1 MIPRVGIVVP
11 TLGKRPEY
19 LMQCLR
25 SIRAAGKAHILLV
38 APSDFKTEP
47 LLEAG
52 LIDGKIDDP
61 RLGLS
66 EAINLGIRSLPTEI
80 EFVNWLGDDDLL
92 VADNLGLT
100 EKTLLDNPNCIM
112 VFGACDYI
120 NSEGKTVWTNKS
132 GQWAVPLLRFGPDL
146 IPQPGALF
154 RRSAFDGVGG
164 LSPKFDWA
172 FDFDLFLK
180 FSKLGRLKYL
190 DKNLASFRW
199 HPASLSVEH
208 RKMSVNEASAVRVGH
223 LPRFL
228 RPISILWELP
238 VKQATL
244 MAGGRVSSAVKR
256 KARLN

>member
-19 LMQCLR
+19 LMQCLQ

-38 APSDFKTEP
+38 APSDFKTEH
-47 LLEAG
+47 LVSAG

-61 RLGLS
+61 SLGLS
-66 EAINLGIRSLPTEI
+66 EAINLGIKSLSSEI

-92 VADNLGLT
+92 VADTLGLT
-100 EKTLLDNPNCIM
+100 EKTLLDNLNCIM

-154 RRSAFDGVGG
+154 RRSAFERVGG
-164 LSPKFDWA
+164 LSSDFDWA
-172 FDFDLFLK
+172 FDFDLFI
-180 FSKLGRLKYL
+180 RLAKIGKVKYL
-190 DKNLASFRW
+190 DRTLASFRW
-199 HPASLSVEH
+199 HPESLSVAH
-208 RKMSVNEASAVRVGH
+208 RIMSVAEASAVRVRH
-223 LPRFL
+223 LPGYL
-228 RPISILWELP
+228 KLISGLWEFP

-244 MAGGRVSSAVKR
+244 WAGKRVTSR
-256 KARLN
+256 ARSKELSK

>member
-1 MIPRVGIVVP
+1 
-11 TLGKRPEY
+11 
-19 LMQCLR
+19 MQCLQ

-38 APSDFKTEP
+38 APSDFKTEH
-47 LLEAG
+47 LVSAG

-61 RLGLS
+61 SLGLS
-66 EAINLGIRSLPTEI
+66 EAINLGIKSLSSEI

-92 VADNLGLT
+92 VADTLGLT
-100 EKTLLDNPNCIM
+100 EKTLLDNLNCIM

-154 RRSAFDGVGG
+154 RRSVFEGVGG
-164 LSPKFDWA
+164 LSTQFNWA
-172 FDFDLFLK
+172 FDFDLFIK

-190 DKNLASFRW
+190 DRNLGCFRW
-199 HPASLSVEH
+199 HPESLSVEH

-228 RPISILWELP
+228 RLTSILWEFP
-238 VKQATL
+238 IRQATL
-244 MAGGRVSSAVKR
+244 WAGTRVTQKTRKYTSSK
-256 KARLN
+256 

>member
-19 LMQCLR
+19 LLQCLQ

-38 APSDFKTEP
+38 APSDFKTEH
-47 LLEAG
+47 LVSAG

-61 RLGLS
+61 SLGLS
-66 EAINLGIRSLPTEI
+66 EAINLGIRSLPSEI

-92 VADNLGLT
+92 VADTLGLT

-154 RRSAFDGVGG
+154 QRSAFEGVGG
-164 LSPKFDWA
+164 LSAQLDWA
-172 FDFDLFLK
+172 FDFDLFVK
-180 FSKLGRLKYL
+180 FLKLGRLKYL
-190 DKNLASFRW
+190 DKTLASFRW
-199 HPASLSVEH
+199 HPESLSVEH

-244 MAGGRVSSAVKR
+244 WAGSRVTQKTRKKTSSK
-256 KARLN
+256 